1 MSTGLPS
8 PSRPQLSPPL
18 GPINSRIVDL
28 LAALQ
33 RVSRQITHPALGQ
46 QRQPILVQ
54 VCMAAAPLLRNFPA
68 IEPGQIRSASRLAL
82 SSDPAGGKAGGSCK
96 NLVLQSMPR
105 SEQASLLVGVQAP

>member
-46 QRQPILVQ
+46 QRQPILAQ
-54 VCMAAAPLLRNFPA
+54 VCMAAAPCYITSRRLNWA
-68 IEPGQIRSASRLAL
+68 RSASRLAL